1 MKAGNLVKIL
11 LCLIADETEVITDSG
26 FTRFSFDLYLDNFHV
41 YQAVWSPVF
50 GEKSQ
55 SVVAREE
62 MFQACLKVVSCYYM
76 SKKTVCEISFFGQEN
91 LVC

>member
-55 SVVAREE
+55 SVVAS
-62 MFQACLKVVSCYYM
+62 MFESRFLLLPEQKNCS
-76 SKKTVCEISFFGQEN
+76 
-91 LVC
+91 